1 MRELGFAIT
10 LRVKEAVVNDP
21 VAVSFGVVIN
31 QVDDAD
37 AFDDTVRVAAV
48 LTTHPINLKG
58 VGFIQHRVVKEQIA
72 LRRLHD
78 QVFDTLPDEG
88 GAQALAFQITVDTVV
103 V

>member
-10 LRVKEAVVNDP
+10 LRVKDAVVNDP

-31 QVDDAD
+31 QVAD
-37 AFDDTVRVAAV
+37 AFDAAVRVAAV

-58 VGFIQHRVVKEQIA
+58 VGLVEHRVIKEQIA

-78 QVFDTLPDEG
+78 QVFDLLPDEG